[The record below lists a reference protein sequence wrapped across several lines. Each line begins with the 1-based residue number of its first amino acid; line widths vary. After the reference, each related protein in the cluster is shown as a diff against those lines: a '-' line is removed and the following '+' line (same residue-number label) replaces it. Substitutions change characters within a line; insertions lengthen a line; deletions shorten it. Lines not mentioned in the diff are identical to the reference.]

1 MDPIIILGI
10 SLALLFNFSNGLND
24 AANAIATI
32 VATKALTPLQAVLL
46 AGVFNLLGPLLFTT
60 AIAATIGKGIVD
72 PSFLTPALILMAL
85 LGAVIWVLA
94 TSLLGIPVSSSHA
107 LIGGL
112 LGAGIAGAGAGA
124 VLWPSST
131 MVAQTLTFGLVGIV
145 LGAIVTGAF
154 AYRKGEFKPW
164 NLLVGGL
171 IGLTAAIPLAI
182 ATGFLKISGI
192 LAVVLFIFVSPT
204 LGFIVAFVFGTAVV
218 RTFRNYAPRRL
229 TGTFRNLQVF
239 SGSLQAIGHG
249 GNDAQNAMGIITA
262 MLLAG
267 GLISEFAVPLW
278 VILASS
284 LAISTGTLLGGWR
297 VIDKMANKITRIRP
311 YQGFAAST
319 SAGSVLSLMNV
330 FGVPV
335 STTHAT
341 TGSIMGVGA
350 TRGYSAVKWGVVREI
365 LIAWFLTIPAAA
377 IVAGACVILARSLV
391 SGVF

>member
-10 SLALLFNFSNGLND
+10 LLALLFNFANGLND
-24 AANAIATI
+24 AANSIATI
-32 VATKALTPLQAVLL
+32 IATKALTPLQAVLL

-60 AIAATIGKGIVD
+60 AIAATIGRGIVD
-72 PSFLTPALILMAL
+72 PVFLTPELILMAMV
-85 LGAVIWVLA
+85 GAVIWVLA
-94 TSLLGIPVSSSHA
+94 TSYLGIPVSSSHA

-112 LGAGIAGAGAGA
+112 LGAGIAAAGMGAVFWPSLAVIKDVAAYGLAGA
-124 VLWPSST
+124 VLGAVT
-131 MVAQTLTFGLVGIV
+131 AAVVASWQ
-145 LGAIVTGAF
+145 
-154 AYRKGEFKPW
+154 GEFKPW

-171 IGLTAAIPLAI
+171 FGVTVAIPLAI

-192 LAVVLFIFVSPT
+192 LAVLIFIVISPT
-204 LGFIVAFVFGTAVV
+204 LGLISAFAFGTLVAYI
-218 RTFRNYAPRRL
+218 FRNYPPRRL
-229 TGTFRNLQVF
+229 TTLFRNLQVF
-239 SGSLQAIGHG
+239 SGSLQAAGHG

-284 LAISTGTLLGGWR
+284 LAISVGTLLGGWR
-297 VIDKMANKITRIRP
+297 VIDKMANRITRIRP

-319 SAGSVLSLMNV
+319 AAGGVLSMMNV

-335 STTHAT
+335 STTHAI
-341 TGSIMGVGA
+341 TGAIMGVGA

-365 LIAWFLTIPAAA
+365 LIAWILTIPAAA
-377 IVAGACVILARSLV
+377 VV
-391 SGVF
+391 SGICFLIAQALFGGAF

>member
-10 SLALLFNFSNGLND
+10 ALALLFNFANGLND
-24 AANAIATI
+24 AANSIATI

-60 AIAATIGKGIVD
+60 AIAATIGRGIVD
-72 PSFLTPALILMAL
+72 PSFLTPTLIFMAL
-85 LGAVIWVLA
+85 VGGVLWVLA

-112 LGAGIAGAGAGA
+112 LGAGIAGAGTGAVIWPSLVMIEQTAFYGLAGA
-124 VLWPSST
+124 VLGA
-131 MVAQTLTFGLVGIV
+131 VA
-145 LGAIVTGAF
+145 TGVF
-154 AYRKGEFKPW
+154 AHRRGEFKPW

-171 IGLTAAIPLAI
+171 IGVTLVIPLAI
-182 ATGFLKISGI
+182 ATGFLSVSGI
-192 LAVVLFIFVSPT
+192 LGVIIFIVVSPM
-204 LGFIVAFVFGTAVV
+204 LGFIVAFIFGITVTYV
-218 RTFRNYAPRRL
+218 FRNYAPRRL
-229 TGTFRNLQVF
+229 TNLFRNLQIF

-278 VILASS
+278 VILVSS
-284 LAISTGTLLGGWR
+284 LAISVGTLLRGWR
-297 VIDKMANKITRIRP
+297 VIDKMATKITRIRP

-319 SAGSVLSLMNV
+319 SAGGVLSLMNV

-341 TGSIMGVGA
+341 TGAIMGVGA

-377 IVAGACVILARSLV
+377 IVAGVCFLIGRALFGPIV
-391 SGVF
+391 

>member
-1 MDPIIILGI
+1 MDIIIIGI
-10 SLALLFNFSNGLND
+10 ALALLFNFANGLND
-24 AANAIATI
+24 AANSIATI

-60 AIAATIGKGIVD
+60 AIAATIGRGIVD
-72 PSFLTPALILMAL
+72 SSFLTPTLILTAL
-85 LGAVIWVLA
+85 VGAVLWVLA

-112 LGAGIAGAGAGA
+112 LGAGIAGAGVGA
-124 VLWPSST
+124 VIWPSLT
-131 MVAQTLTFGLVGIV
+131 MIEQTAFYGIIGII
-145 LGAIVTGAF
+145 LGAVAVGAF
-154 AYRKGEFKPW
+154 THWRGEFKPW
-164 NLLVGGL
+164 HLLLGGI
-171 IGLTAAIPLAI
+171 IGVTVAIPLAI
-182 ATGFLKISGI
+182 AAGLLHVSGI
-192 LAVVLFIFVSPT
+192 LAVILFIVISPM
-204 LGFIVAFVFGTAVV
+204 LGFIVAFVFGIVV
-218 RTFRNYAPRRL
+218 TCIFRNYAPWRV
-229 TGTFRNLQVF
+229 TGLFKILQIF

-284 LAISTGTLLGGWR
+284 LAISLGTLLGGWR
-297 VIDKMANKITRIRP
+297 VIDKMANRITRIRP

-319 SAGSVLSLMNV
+319 SAGGVLSLMNV

-341 TGSIMGVGA
+341 TGAIMGVGA

-365 LIAWFLTIPAAA
+365 LIAWVLTIPASAV
-377 IVAGACVILARSLV
+377 VAGGCYLV
-391 SGVF
+391 AQAVFGGVF

>member
-10 SLALLFNFSNGLND
+10 VLALLFNFANGLND
-24 AANAIATI
+24 AANSIATI
-32 VATKALTPLQAVLL
+32 IATKALTPLQAVLL

-60 AIAATIGKGIVD
+60 AIAATIGRGIVD
-72 PSFLTPALILMAL
+72 PSFLTPTLILVAL
-85 LGAVIWVLA
+85 VGGVLWVLT

-112 LGAGIAGAGAGA
+112 LGAGIAGAGTGA
-124 VLWPSST
+124 IIWPSLS
-131 MVAQTLTFGLVGIV
+131 MIGQTALYGLGGII
-145 LGAIVTGAF
+145 LGAIVTGVF
-154 AYRKGEFKPW
+154 AYRKDEFKPW

-171 IGLTAAIPLAI
+171 IGVTLAIPIAI
-182 ATGFLKISGI
+182 ITGFLKVSGI
-192 LAVVLFIFVSPT
+192 LAIIIFIVISPT
-204 LGFIVAFVFGTAVV
+204 LGFVVAFIFGTAVV
-218 RTFRNYAPRRL
+218 HAFRNYAPRRL
-229 TGTFRNLQVF
+229 TRLFRNLQIF
-239 SGSLQAIGHG
+239 SGSLQAVGHG

-284 LAISTGTLLGGWR
+284 LAISVGTLLGGWR
-297 VIDKMANKITRIRP
+297 VIDKVANKITRIRP

-319 SAGSVLSLMNV
+319 SAGGVLSLMNV

-341 TGSIMGVGA
+341 TGAIMGVGA

-365 LIAWFLTIPAAA
+365 LIAWVLTIPAAA
-377 IVAGACVILARSLV
+377 VVAGICYLV
-391 SGVF
+391 GQAVFGGIV

>member
-10 SLALLFNFSNGLND
+10 LLALLFNFSNGLND

-60 AIAATIGKGIVD
+60 AIAATIGRGIVD
-72 PSFLTPALILMAL
+72 PSFLTPALILMAMV
-85 LGAVIWVLA
+85 GAVIWVLA

-112 LGAGIAGAGAGA
+112 LGAGIAGAGAGS
-124 VLWPSST
+124 VLWPSAT
-131 MVAQTLTFGLVGIV
+131 MIGQTLTWGLTGIT
-145 LGAIVTGAF
+145 LGAVITGAF
-154 AYRKGEFKPW
+154 AYLKGEFKPW

-171 IGLTAAIPLAI
+171 IGVTLAIPLAI

-192 LAVVLFIFVSPT
+192 LAVVIFIVISPT
-204 LGFIVAFVFGTAVV
+204 LGFIVAFIFGTGVV
-218 RTFRNYAPRRL
+218 HAFRNYAPRRL
-229 TGTFRNLQVF
+229 TGLFRNLQVF

-284 LAISTGTLLGGWR
+284 LAISLGTLLGGWR

-311 YQGFAAST
+311 YQGFAASA
-319 SAGSVLSLMNV
+319 SAGGVLSLMNV

-377 IVAGACVILARSLV
+377 IVAGVCVLVARSV
-391 SGVF
+391 VTGVF